1 MINPEEWNRIVSSFP
16 ITHVLQTWQ
25 WGLVKQQ
32 FGWEMLPRVW
42 KDGDELIGA
51 ALVLKRKITL
61 PVIGNWGS
69 LLYIPKGPLLKSW
82 EDRAL
87 VQQVLQNLEVLAREE
102 KAALIKI
109 DPDVIY
115 ARGEGESDWINH
127 ELFKQRINPASASR
141 NDSECGKWLVPMLRA
156 RGWMFSR
163 EQVQFRNT
171 VVLNLEFTEDELLRQ
186 MKQKTR
192 YNIRLAERKGIL
204 VREGCSDDLPILY
217 QLYRETSQRD
227 GFIVRNKDYYLTAW
241 QTFLNYRQWGLRDS
255 RNAHERKETDYL
267 VNPFA
272 QILIAEYEGEAVA
285 ALVLF
290 VFRDKAWYMYGM
302 STDKH
307 REKMPNYL
315 IHWRAIQFLRQIG
328 VRKYDLWGAPDRF
341 DESDAMFGVYRFKIG
356 FGGETI
362 QHIGAWD
369 YAVSPWKY
377 RLYQEIL
384 PKYLGFLRMQRR
396 MNS

>member
-1 MINPEEWNRIVSSFP
+1 MINAEEWNQIVSSFP

-32 FGWEMLPRVW
+32 FGWEMLHRVW
-42 KDGDELIGA
+42 KDKDDLIGA
-51 ALVLKRKITL
+51 ALILKRKITL
-61 PVIGNWGS
+61 PLIGDWGS
-69 LLYIPKGPLLKSW
+69 LLYVPKGPLLKSW

-87 VQQVLQNLEVLAREE
+87 VQQVLQNLELLAREE
-102 KAALIKI
+102 KAVLIKI
-109 DPDVIY
+109 DPDVVY
-115 ARGEGESDWINH
+115 AVGEEGDDWVKNDPSG
-127 ELFKQRINPASASR
+127 QRINPASVSQ
-141 NDSECGKWLVPMLRA
+141 NGLDCGKQLVSMLKA
-156 RGWMFSR
+156 RGWIFSR

-171 VVLNLEFTEDELLRQ
+171 VVLNLELAEDELLRR

-204 VREGCSDDLPILY
+204 VREGSSNDLPLLY

-227 GFIVRNKDYYLTAW
+227 GFIIRNEDYYLTAW
-241 QTFLNYRQWGLRDS
+241 QTFLNYRQSGLMEG
-255 RNAHERKETDYL
+255 RNGCELTGSALLK
-267 VNPFA
+267 NPFA

-290 VFRDKAWYMYGM
+290 VFRDKAWYLYGM

-315 IHWRAIQFLRQIG
+315 LHWRAIQYLRQIG
-328 VRKYDLWGAPDRF
+328 VRAYDLWGAPDCF
-341 DESDAMFGVYRFKIG
+341 DESDPMFGVYRFKIG

-369 YAVSPWKY
+369 YAVSPLKY

-384 PKYLGFLRMQRR
+384 PKYLGYLRMQRR

>member
-1 MINPEEWNRIVSSFP
+1 MISAEEWNRIVSSFP
-16 ITHVLQTWQ
+16 IPHVLQTWQ

-32 FGWEMLPRVW
+32 FGWEMLPRAW
-42 KDGDELIGA
+42 KDGDDLIGA
-51 ALVLKRKITL
+51 ALILKRKITL
-61 PVIGNWGS
+61 PLIGDWGS
-69 LLYIPKGPLLKSW
+69 LLYVPKGPLLKSW

-87 VQQVLQNLEVLAREE
+87 VQQVLQNLELLAREE
-102 KAALIKI
+102 KAVLIKI
-109 DPDVIY
+109 DPDVVY
-115 ARGEGESDWINH
+115 AVGEEGGDWVKND
-127 ELFKQRINPASASR
+127 LSGQRNDPASVSQ
-141 NDSECGKWLVPMLRA
+141 NGLDCGKQLVSMLGA
-156 RGWMFSR
+156 RGWIFSR

-171 VVLNLEFTEDELLRQ
+171 VVLNLELAEDELLRQ

-204 VREGCSDDLPILY
+204 VREGSSNDLPLLY

-227 GFIVRNKDYYLTAW
+227 GFIIRNEDYYLTAW
-241 QTFLNYRQWGLRDS
+241 QTFLNYRQSGLRD
-255 RNAHERKETDYL
+255 AQDWHAITDSSL
-267 VNPFA
+267 LNNPFA

-315 IHWRAIQFLRQIG
+315 LHWRAIQYLRQIG
-328 VRKYDLWGAPDRF
+328 VRVYDLWGAPDRF
-341 DESDAMFGVYRFKIG
+341 DESDPMFGVYRFKIG
-356 FGGETI
+356 FGGKTI

-369 YAVSPWKY
+369 YAVSPLKY

-384 PKYLGFLRMQRR
+384 PKYLSFLRIQRR